1 MKKGLLFLAAFVLLT
16 FGAQAQSAELKASV
30 RKLMAVSGS
39 DATLKMIPEQ
49 ILSMIEQQAPAL
61 PESVKVEIQAMFSEE
76 ALLSLMDR
84 MVPIYAK
91 YYTQQD
97 MDDLIAFYDTPL
109 GKKLSTVQPQI
120 TLESMSVA
128 QQWAA
133 EIGQKVASK
142 IMQSSTSE

>member
-1 MKKGLLFLAAFVLLT
+1 MMTLS
-16 FGAQAQSAELKASV
+16 AQAQSAEFKASV

-61 PESVKVEIQAMFSEE
+61 PESVKAEIQAMFSEE

-133 EIGQKVASK
+133 EIGQKVAAK
-142 IMQSSTSE
+142 IMQSGVSE

>member
-16 FGAQAQSAELKASV
+16 FGAQAQSAEFKASV

-49 ILSMIEQQAPAL
+49 ILSMIEQQA

>member
-1 MKKGLLFLAAFVLLT
+1 MLFRS
-16 FGAQAQSAELKASV
+16 GAQAQSAEFKASV

>member
-1 MKKGLLFLAAFVLLT
+1 
-16 FGAQAQSAELKASV
+16 
-30 RKLMAVSGS
+30 
-39 DATLKMIPEQ
+39 
-49 ILSMIEQQAPAL
+49 
-61 PESVKVEIQAMFSEE
+61 MFSEE

-133 EIGQKVASK
+133 EIGQKVAAK
-142 IMQSSTSE
+142 IMQSGVSE

>member
-1 MKKGLLFLAAFVLLT
+1 MKKGLLFLAAFVLFT
-16 FGAQAQSAELKASV
+16 FGAQAQSAEIKASV
-30 RKLMAVSGS
+30 RKLKAVSGS

>member
-1 MKKGLLFLAAFVLLT
+1 MT
-16 FGAQAQSAELKASV
+16 FGAQAQSAEFKASV

-61 PESVKVEIQAMFSEE
+61 PESVKVEIQA
-76 ALLSLMDR
+76 LMDR

>member
-16 FGAQAQSAELKASV
+16 FGAQAQSAEFMASV

-76 ALLSLMDR
+76 ALLLLMDR

>member
-1 MKKGLLFLAAFVLLT
+1 MKKGLLFLAAFFLLT
-16 FGAQAQSAELKASV
+16 FGAQAQSAEFKASV

>member
-16 FGAQAQSAELKASV
+16 FGAQAQSAEFKASV

-84 MVPIYAK
+84 RVPISAK

>member
-16 FGAQAQSAELKASV
+16 FGAQAQSAEFKASV

-97 MDDLIAFYDTPL
+97 
-109 GKKLSTVQPQI
+109 KKLSTVQPQI

>member
-16 FGAQAQSAELKASV
+16 FGAQAQSAGFKASV

-91 YYTQQD
+91 YYT
-97 MDDLIAFYDTPL
+97 MCA
-109 GKKLSTVQPQI
+109 
-120 TLESMSVA
+120 
-128 QQWAA
+128 W
-133 EIGQKVASK
+133 
-142 IMQSSTSE
+142 SECP

>member
-16 FGAQAQSAELKASV
+16 FGAQAQSAEFKASV

-49 ILSMIEQQAPAL
+49 ILSMIEQAPAL

>member
-16 FGAQAQSAELKASV
+16 FGAHAQSAEFKASV

-61 PESVKVEIQAMFSEE
+61 PESVKAEIQAMFSEE

>member
-1 MKKGLLFLAAFVLLT
+1 
-16 FGAQAQSAELKASV
+16 
-30 RKLMAVSGS
+30 
-39 DATLKMIPEQ
+39 
-49 ILSMIEQQAPAL
+49 
-61 PESVKVEIQAMFSEE
+61 
-76 ALLSLMDR
+76 MDQ

-133 EIGQKVASK
+133 EIGQKVAAK
-142 IMQSSTSE
+142 IMQSGVSE

>member
-16 FGAQAQSAELKASV
+16 FGAQAQSAEVKASV

>member
-1 MKKGLLFLAAFVLLT
+1 MT
-16 FGAQAQSAELKASV
+16 FGAQAQSAEFKASV

-91 YYTQQD
+91 YYT
-97 MDDLIAFYDTPL
+97 
-109 GKKLSTVQPQI
+109 LSTIRRWVRSCRPFS
-120 TLESMSVA
+120 LRLR
-128 QQWAA
+128 
-133 EIGQKVASK
+133 SK
-142 IMQSSTSE
+142 ACP

>member
-16 FGAQAQSAELKASV
+16 FGAQAQRAEFKASV

-76 ALLSLMDR
+76 ALLSLMDQ

-133 EIGQKVASK
+133 EIGQKVAAK
-142 IMQSSTSE
+142 IMQSGVSE

>member
-16 FGAQAQSAELKASV
+16 FGAQAQSAEFKASV

-61 PESVKVEIQAMFSEE
+61 PESVKAEIQAMFSEE

-142 IMQSSTSE
+142 TMQSSTSE

>member
-16 FGAQAQSAELKASV
+16 LGAQAQSAEFKASV

-61 PESVKVEIQAMFSEE
+61 PESVKAEIQAMFSEE

-133 EIGQKVASK
+133 EIGQKVAAK
-142 IMQSSTSE
+142 IMQSGVSE

>member
-1 MKKGLLFLAAFVLLT
+1 
-16 FGAQAQSAELKASV
+16 
-30 RKLMAVSGS
+30 MAVSGS

-84 MVPIYAK
+84 MVPIYAQ

-133 EIGQKVASK
+133 EIGQKVAAK
-142 IMQSSTSE
+142 IMQSGVSE

>member
-16 FGAQAQSAELKASV
+16 CGAQAQSAEFKASV

>member
-16 FGAQAQSAELKASV
+16 IGAQAQSAEFKASV

-76 ALLSLMDR
+76 ALLSLMDQ

-133 EIGQKVASK
+133 EIGQKVAAK
-142 IMQSSTSE
+142 IMQSGVSE

>member
-1 MKKGLLFLAAFVLLT
+1 
-16 FGAQAQSAELKASV
+16 
-30 RKLMAVSGS
+30 MAVSGS

-76 ALLSLMDR
+76 ALLSLMDQ

-133 EIGQKVASK
+133 EIGQKVAAK
-142 IMQSSTSE
+142 IMQSGVSE

>member
-16 FGAQAQSAELKASV
+16 FGAQAQSAEFKASV

-49 ILSMIEQQAPAL
+49 ILSMIEQQA
-61 PESVKVEIQAMFSEE
+61 EIQAMFSEE

-133 EIGQKVASK
+133 EIGQKVAVK
-142 IMQSSTSE
+142 IMQSGVSE

>member
-16 FGAQAQSAELKASV
+16 FGAQAQSAEFKASV

-76 ALLSLMDR
+76 ALLSL

>member
-16 FGAQAQSAELKASV
+16 FGAQAQSAEFKASV

-61 PESVKVEIQAMFSEE
+61 PESVKAEIQAMFSEE

-91 YYTQQD
+91 YYTQH
-97 MDDLIAFYDTPL
+97 DLIAFYDTPL

>member
-1 MKKGLLFLAAFVLLT
+1 
-16 FGAQAQSAELKASV
+16 
-30 RKLMAVSGS
+30 
-39 DATLKMIPEQ
+39 
-49 ILSMIEQQAPAL
+49 
-61 PESVKVEIQAMFSEE
+61 MFSEE
-76 ALLSLMDR
+76 ALLSLMDQ

-133 EIGQKVASK
+133 EIGQKVAAK
-142 IMQSSTSE
+142 IMQSGVSE

>member
-16 FGAQAQSAELKASV
+16 FGAQAQSAEFKASV

-61 PESVKVEIQAMFSEE
+61 PESVKVEIQAI
-76 ALLSLMDR
+76 LSLMDR

>member
-1 MKKGLLFLAAFVLLT
+1 MKKGLLFLAACVLLT
-16 FGAQAQSAELKASV
+16 FGAQAQSAGFKASV

-39 DATLKMIPEQ
+39 DATLKMSPEQ

-133 EIGQKVASK
+133 EIGQKVAAK
-142 IMQSSTSE
+142 IMQSGVSE

>member
-16 FGAQAQSAELKASV
+16 FGAQAQSAEFKASV

-49 ILSMIEQQAPAL
+49 ILSMIEL

>member
-16 FGAQAQSAELKASV
+16 FGAQAQSAEFKASV

-76 ALLSLMDR
+76 ALLSLMDQ

-133 EIGQKVASK
+133 EIG
-142 IMQSSTSE
+142 

>member
-16 FGAQAQSAELKASV
+16 FGAQAQSAEFKA
-30 RKLMAVSGS
+30 SGS

-61 PESVKVEIQAMFSEE
+61 PESVKAEIQAMFSEE

-133 EIGQKVASK
+133 EIGQKVAVK
-142 IMQSSTSE
+142 IMQSGVSE

>member
-1 MKKGLLFLAAFVLLT
+1 
-16 FGAQAQSAELKASV
+16 
-30 RKLMAVSGS
+30 
-39 DATLKMIPEQ
+39 
-49 ILSMIEQQAPAL
+49 
-61 PESVKVEIQAMFSEE
+61 
-76 ALLSLMDR
+76 MDR

-133 EIGQKVASK
+133 EIGQKVAAK
-142 IMQSSTSE
+142 IMQSGVSE

>member
-1 MKKGLLFLAAFVLLT
+1 
-16 FGAQAQSAELKASV
+16 
-30 RKLMAVSGS
+30 
-39 DATLKMIPEQ
+39 MIPEQ

-76 ALLSLMDR
+76 ALLSLMDQ

-133 EIGQKVASK
+133 EIGQKVAAK
-142 IMQSSTSE
+142 IMQSGVSE

>member
-16 FGAQAQSAELKASV
+16 FGAQAQSAEFKASV

-61 PESVKVEIQAMFSEE
+61 PESVKAEIQAMFSEE

-97 MDDLIAFYDTPL
+97 IAFYDTPL

>member
-1 MKKGLLFLAAFVLLT
+1 MFCST
-16 FGAQAQSAELKASV
+16 FGAQAQSAEFKASV

>member
-16 FGAQAQSAELKASV
+16 FGARAQSAEFKASV

-61 PESVKVEIQAMFSEE
+61 PESVKAEIQAMFSEE

>member
-16 FGAQAQSAELKASV
+16 FGAQAQSAEFKASV

-61 PESVKVEIQAMFSEE
+61 PSEE